1 VLPANV
7 GTVPAASLLIGNN
20 FSNSVPTGSIQ
31 ALAWD
36 GTVSVNDDN
45 TWNNQSN
52 ALYLQAPIA
61 GIYQIDGGVEWTDSA
76 HTGGWRFVGVSVNAG
91 CCSAASNSPAAP
103 GLDTMQSV
111 GELLHL
117 NAGDSVTLDVEQTS
131 GATLSIANS
140 GASYIDMHW
149 VGP

>member
-1 VLPANV
+1 MLPANV
-7 GTVPAASLLIGNN
+7 GTVPAASLQIGSN
-20 FSNSVPTGSIQ
+20 FSNSVPNNSFQ
-31 ALAWD
+31 LLAWD

-45 TWNNQSN
+45 TWNNN
-52 ALYLQAPIA
+52 ANVLVLQAPIA
-61 GIYQIDGGVEWTDSA
+61 GLYQIDGGVEWADSS
-76 HTGGWRFVGVSVNAG
+76 HTGGFRFTGISVNGG
-91 CCSAASNSPAAP
+91 CCVAAGNQPAAP

-131 GATLSIANS
+131 GFTLSIANT